1 MRISDW
7 SSDVCSSD
15 LEQALVLRGIAGL
28 RQSDN
33 DDMDMRL
40 AARVGTPC
48 KGAVREGNFQ
58 PASVEEGRP
67 ELRHLLA
74 LRDRVGR
81 DEADA
86 CGALPDVPTRRDEPG
101 GHVIER
107 AAGLPERGEPPNLR
121 ALAFGLV
128 LCADEGRIAEDVGA
142 CLRR

>member
-74 LRDRVGR
+74 PGDRVGR
-81 DEADA
+81 DAARTEERRVGKGGVGT
-86 CGALPDVPTRRDEPG
+86 CRSRVSPD
-101 GHVIER
+101 H
-107 AAGLPERGEPPNLR
+107 
-121 ALAFGLV
+121 
-128 LCADEGRIAEDVGA
+128 
-142 CLRR
+142 